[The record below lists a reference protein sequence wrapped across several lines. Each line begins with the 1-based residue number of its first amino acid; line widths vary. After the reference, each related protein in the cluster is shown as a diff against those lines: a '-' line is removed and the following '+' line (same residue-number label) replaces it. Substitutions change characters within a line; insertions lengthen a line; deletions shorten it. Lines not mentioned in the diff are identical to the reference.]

1 MFQALKSIALSLA
14 LSIPVAAQWGAVT
27 QKDDYNRFI
36 NSTSKYG
43 LIMSTQELVKERQD
57 TTITSAGTAS
67 GGAHKI
73 IAWDDRQTLYNCTN
87 FDPQKEDPCEGSL
100 EFAQIRES
108 TLSMF
113 QASRGD
119 TALAFPVVG
128 QAEINVGQD
137 SLVVRNS
144 LDGEIHSVYLKGSN
158 GPLGNGNMENLDYK
172 DRNIY
177 VATATQ
183 LYRVD
188 PLTDTIMRWGTNTE
202 DRFQGNLQERN
213 DGHSF
218 VRTRTVGIYNQD
230 TNAIAVVRDI
240 FGLLDPLRGFGV
252 APWWAVNTATG
263 LTVYNP
269 HQQAFYDEGTTGVP
283 FDVIALS
290 SKGELFE
297 SHDSGPDLAG
307 IKNSIFSTVTDG
319 WQENAYWRNDQSGGR
334 DLAGSPEFTSVAFM
348 EGRGDRDVS
357 EAYAGNNGG
366 VYRLTHAGLET
377 LIGGDG
383 YVRQQNTNAVNAPPE
398 FGPSEVALAF
408 ESNVTD
414 SSPNAL
420 SLTTV
425 GTLGYVT
432 SVFGSGAST
441 QDGSYLTATVSAISN
456 GGFSGHFWF
465 KSSSATNP
473 SSSVY
478 LFQAGDSAG
487 NEYFQVYG
495 HTDGTLVV
503 NRHDGSAQDGA
514 STAGDVWDGEWH
526 HIAFRSQILP
536 TAFLEMYVDGVL
548 TGSDGSIGATGAVA
562 NDRLHIFNRANSP
575 GVAHNFNGFVDD
587 FWLQEMGAGLP
598 CSLSPEEIARIHSE
612 GRAAL
617 NAPDLNLVGQSDD
630 ALYRNSVISVD
641 VRDNM
646 NGDWIVAFSD
656 GKTAQVF
663 NGRVL
668 VDTFALS
675 ENLKGA
681 AFLPDYGQDSAAVVI
696 YGATKTRMVRPQVSL
711 EELAAFDWQAGAPK
725 VVREHVLLDSSG
737 VGHFWR
743 GNDAVDAGANADK
756 RRIFVM
762 DGTYGPLD
770 LDQSR
775 IYVECESTQATF
787 DGKAADHG
795 IHVTAPRSVIDGCG
809 AKTTAGGGSAYDGI
823 HVAATGDSTKIE
835 GVHIADSDDQAISW
849 LFNANVGWIL
859 NSTVDGAD
867 DHCVTPDA
875 QQILVSGNQVRG
887 CGGRGIAVDTG
898 FDVHIVNNH
907 LRGITTESINISNS
921 AGDHVI
927 VVGNRTVDGT
937 YGVRLASG
945 SDNNVIVGNRL
956 SGASVSNY
964 TDGGSGNTAAGNN
977 TN

>member
-14 LSIPVAAQWGAVT
+14 LSVPVAAQWGAVT

-87 FDPQKEDPCEGSL
+87 FDPEKEDPCEGSL

-113 QASRGD
+113 QSSRGD
-119 TALAFPVVG
+119 TALYFPVVG
-128 QAEINVGQD
+128 QAEISVGQD
-137 SLVVRNS
+137 SIVVRNS
-144 LDGEIHSVYLKGSN
+144 IDGEIWAAVSVAGGMYSGTLTGIA
-158 GPLGNGNMENLDYK
+158 YK
-172 DRNIY
+172 DRRIY
-177 VATATQ
+177 ASSSGSGMRWMD
-183 LYRVD
+183 L
-188 PLTDTIMRWGTNTE
+188 LTDQAFIEQTGG
-202 DRFQGNLQERN
+202 FGVYSGNLTDRN
-213 DGHSF
+213 TAGLTYPVYDTG
-218 VRTRTVGIYNQD
+218 RAIINNTVND
-230 TNAIAVVRDI
+230 VVVGRDI
-240 FGLLDPLRGFGV
+240 FGLVDPLRGFGV
-252 APWWAVNTATG
+252 AQWWAINTGSG

-269 HQQAFYDEGTTGVP
+269 HQQAYYDEGTTSEP
-283 FDVIALS
+283 MDVIALS
-290 SKGELFE
+290 SRGELLD
-297 SHDSGPDLAG
+297 SHDSGPDFIG
-307 IKNSIFSTVTDG
+307 VKNSIFSTIADG
-319 WQENAYWRNDQSGGR
+319 WQENAYWRNDMSGGR

-357 EAYAGNNGG
+357 EAYAGNNEG
-366 VYRLTHAGLET
+366 VYRLTHAGLEN
-377 LIGGDG
+377 LLGSES
-383 YVRQQNTNAVNAPPE
+383 YVRQRNTDAVNAPPE

-408 ESNVTD
+408 EGNVTD

-465 KSSSATNP
+465 KSASATNP

-478 LFQAGDSAG
+478 LFQAGDAAG
-487 NEYFQVYG
+487 SEYFQVYG
-495 HTDGTLVV
+495 WTDGTLVV

-514 STAGDVWDGEWH
+514 TTGADVWDGEWH

-575 GVAHNFNGFVDD
+575 GVAQNFNGFVDD

-681 AFLPDYGQDSAAVVI
+681 AFLPDYGQDSAAVVL

-725 VVREHVLLDSSG
+725 VARDHVLVDSSG
-737 VGHFWR
+737 VGDFWR
-743 GNDAVDAGANADK
+743 GDDAVDAGANAGVTVIK
-756 RRIFVM
+756 FA
-762 DGTYGPLD
+762 DGTYGPFD
-770 LDQSR
+770 IDQSGIR
-775 IYVECESTQATF
+775 VEGTGWTANSGDPVAKI
-787 DGKAADHG
+787 DGGTTDDAID
-795 IHVTAPRSVIDGCG
+795 VTADIATIHDIVLSTD
-809 AKTTAGGGSAYDGI
+809 AGKGNSYSCVASTSDAAYLTVTQVLCENSDHEGVQLAGPYSRAESNQINNTDEQGVVVYDGGDWS
-823 HVAATGDSTKIE
+823 HVLGNRMISTKT
-835 GVHIADSDDQAISW
+835 A
-849 LFNANVGWIL
+849 
-859 NSTVDGAD
+859 
-867 DHCVTPDA
+867 C
-875 QQILVSGNQVRG
+875 
-887 CGGRGIAVDTG
+887 
-898 FDVHIVNNH
+898 
-907 LRGITTESINISNS
+907 INIRDNADKIVINDNICDNS
-921 AGDHVI
+921 MTLNF
-927 VVGNRTVDGT
+927 VGTNADACIYDG
-937 YGVRLASG
+937 
-945 SDNNVIVGNRL
+945 NIF
-956 SGASVSNY
+956 GASVTGSCSSCTAGSNEIY
-964 TDGGSGNTAAGNN
+964 
-977 TN
+977 